1 MVIATAGASATNHT
15 TKTRAVMYQSASCTM
30 DVCDDEGTMLTLKD
44 IEAAQETI
52 RDAIDLTP
60 CKYSGFL
67 SRLTGAQIF
76 LKLENL
82 QNTGSFKIRGAL
94 NKLSALTPEERR
106 RGVIAAS
113 AGNHAQGV
121 ARAAQQLGIHATI
134 LMPEATPITKVEAT
148 TVAGAEVI
156 LQGETFDDAMRV
168 ARSLAAERGL
178 TMIHPFDDTAVIAG
192 QGTIGLEMLQQ
203 LPELGAVVVPVGG
216 GGLISGIAVAL
227 KSVRPGLRVIGVEAD
242 QAASAVLSRQA
253 GRVMELGAIKTIA
266 DGIAV
271 KRIGELTFAL
281 MEHYVDDLVTVSDED
296 IAAAIL
302 IYMERIRVVVEGA
315 GAASLAALVS
325 HKVPL
330 DSVCTGV
337 VVSGGNIDVQMVA
350 KIIEKGLV
358 RTDRLLRITVELLD
372 VPGALGRL
380 STLLGR
386 LRANILQ
393 ISHDRLTSDL
403 PLDRAFVDISLDT
416 RNREHQREIMQALD
430 QAGYAPRRKD

>member
-1 MVIATAGASATNHT
+1 LTGL
-15 TKTRAVMYQSASCTM
+15 SCFRYGECHLNQM
-30 DVCDDEGTMLTLKD
+30 DACDDEELMLTLKD
-44 IEAAQETI
+44 IEAARQTI
-52 RDAIDLTP
+52 GSAIGLTP
-60 CKYSGFL
+60 CQHSGFL
-67 SRLTGAQIF
+67 SRLTGAQVY

-94 NKLSALTPEERR
+94 NKLNTLSPEERR
-106 RGVIAAS
+106 GGVIAAS

-121 ARAAQQLGIHATI
+121 ARAALQLGIHATI

-148 TVAGAEVI
+148 KVAGAEVI
-156 LQGETFDDAMRV
+156 LQGETFDDAMSV

-178 TMIHPFDDTAVIAG
+178 TMIHPFDDPAVIAG

-227 KSVRPGLRVIGVEAD
+227 KTLRPTIRIIGVEAE
-242 QAASAVLSRQA
+242 QAASAVLSRQT
-253 GRVMELGAIKTIA
+253 GRAMELAAIKTIA

-271 KRIGELTFAL
+271 KRVGDLTFGL
-281 MEHYVDDLVTVSDED
+281 MQQYVDDLVTVSDED

-325 HKVPL
+325 HKVKL
-330 DSVCTGV
+330 DGMCTGV

-358 RTDRLLRITVELLD
+358 RTDRLLRITVQLLD
-372 VPGALGRL
+372 MPGALGRL
-380 STLLGR
+380 STLLGQ

-403 PLDRAFVDISLDT
+403 PLDRAIVDISLDT
-416 RNREHQREIMQALD
+416 RNREHQQEVMQALD
-430 QAGYAPRRKD
+430 RAGYAPRRKD

>member
-1 MVIATAGASATNHT
+1 
-15 TKTRAVMYQSASCTM
+15 
-30 DVCDDEGTMLTLKD
+30 MLTLQQ
-44 IEAAQETI
+44 IQAAQETI
-52 RDAIDLTP
+52 GDAIDFTP
-60 CKYSGFL
+60 CKYSGYL
-67 SRLTGAQIF
+67 SHLTGAPIY

-82 QNTGSFKIRGAL
+82 QKTGSFKIRGAI
-94 NKLSALTPEERR
+94 NKLSSLTPKERR

-121 ARAAQQLGIHATI
+121 ASAARQLGIHATI

-148 TVAGAEVI
+148 TFAGAEVI

-168 ARSLAAERGL
+168 ARSLAAEGGL
-178 TMIHPFDDTAVIAG
+178 TMIHPFDDPAVITG
-192 QGTIGLEMLQQ
+192 QGTLGLEMLQQ

-227 KSVRPGLRVIGVEAD
+227 KSLRPNLRIIGVEAE

-253 GRVMELGAIKTIA
+253 GHVVELAAIKTIA

-271 KRIGELTFAL
+271 KRVGDLTFQL
-281 MEHYVDDLVTVSDED
+281 MEQYVDELVTVSDED
-296 IAAAIL
+296 LAAAIL
-302 IYMERIRVVVEGA
+302 ICMERIRVVVEAA
-315 GAASLAALVS
+315 GAASVAALVS
-325 HKVPL
+325 HKVQL
-330 DSVCTGV
+330 DGTCTGV
-337 VVSGGNIDVQMVA
+337 VVSGGNIDVQLVA

-358 RTDRLLRITVELLD
+358 RTNRLLRITVQLLD
-372 VPGALGRL
+372 MPGALGRL
-380 STLLGR
+380 STLLGQ

-403 PLDRAFVDISLDT
+403 PLDRAVVDISLDT
-416 RNREHQREIMQALD
+416 RNQEHQQEVLQALE

>member
-1 MVIATAGASATNHT
+1 MVSSTQGEVGEG
-15 TKTRAVMYQSASCTM
+15 TRR
-30 DVCDDEGTMLTLKD
+30 DEGQMLTLKD
-44 IEAAQETI
+44 IQAAQETI
-52 RDAIDLTP
+52 HAAIDLTP

-67 SRLTGAQIF
+67 SQLTGAEVH

-82 QNTGSFKIRGAL
+82 QKTGSFKIRGAL
-94 NKLSALTPEERR
+94 HKLGALTPEERA

-121 ARAAQQLGIHATI
+121 ALAAQTLGLRATI
-134 LMPEATPITKVEAT
+134 LMPEATPLTKVEAT
-148 TVAGAEVI
+148 QLSGAEVI
-156 LQGETFDDAMRV
+156 LHGDSFDDAMNM
-168 ARSLAAERGL
+168 ARAMAAERGL
-178 TMIHPFDDTAVIAG
+178 TMIHPFDDPDVIAG

-203 LPELGAVVVPVGG
+203 VPQLEAVVVPVGG

-227 KSVRPGLRVIGVEAD
+227 KTLCPTLRVIGVEAD
-242 QAASAVLSRQA
+242 NAASAVLSRQT
-253 GRVMELGAIKTIA
+253 GKVVELNAIKTIA

-271 KRIGELTFAL
+271 KRMGDLTFAL
-281 MEHYVDDLVTVSDED
+281 MERYVDDLVTVSDED

-302 IYMERIRVVVEGA
+302 LYMERIRVVVEGA

-325 HKVPL
+325 RKVHL
-330 DSVCTGV
+330 DGRCTGV

-416 RNREHQREIMQALD
+416 RNREHQQEVMRALEH
-430 QAGYAPRRKD
+430 AGYAPRRKD

>member
-1 MVIATAGASATNHT
+1 
-15 TKTRAVMYQSASCTM
+15 
-30 DVCDDEGTMLTLKD
+30 MLTLKD
-44 IEAAQETI
+44 IEAARQTI
-52 RDAIDLTP
+52 GDAISLTP
-60 CKYSGFL
+60 CQYSGFL
-67 SRLTGAQIF
+67 SRLTSAQVY

-94 NKLSALTPEERR
+94 NKLSTLSPEERR
-106 RGVIAAS
+106 GGVIAAS

-121 ARAAQQLGIHATI
+121 ARAALRLGMHATI

-148 TVAGAEVI
+148 KLAGAEVI
-156 LQGETFDDAMRV
+156 LQGETFDDAMHV
-168 ARSLAAERGL
+168 ARSLATQRGL
-178 TMIHPFDDTAVIAG
+178 TMVHPFDDPAVIAG
-192 QGTIGLEMLQQ
+192 QGTIGLELWQQ
-203 LPELGAVVVPVGG
+203 LPDLGAVVVPVGG

-227 KSVRPGLRVIGVEAD
+227 KTLCPTIRIIGVEAE
-242 QAASAVLSRQA
+242 QAASAVLSRQV
-253 GRVMELGAIKTIA
+253 GQVMEGGAIKTIA

-271 KRIGELTFAL
+271 KRVGDLTFAL
-281 MEHYVDDLVTVSDED
+281 MQQYVDDLVTVSDED

-325 HKVPL
+325 HKVQL
-330 DSVCTGV
+330 DGVCTGV

-358 RTDRLLRITVELLD
+358 RTNRLLRITVQLLD

-380 STLLGR
+380 STLLGQ

-403 PLDRAFVDISLDT
+403 PLDRAIVDISLDT
-416 RNREHQREIMQALD
+416 RNLEHQEEVMQALD
-430 QAGYAPRRKD
+430 QAGYTPRRKD

>member
-1 MVIATAGASATNHT
+1 
-15 TKTRAVMYQSASCTM
+15 M
-30 DVCDDEGTMLTLKD
+30 DTGDDEDTMLTLKD
-44 IEAAQETI
+44 IEAARQTI
-52 RDAIDLTP
+52 GDAISLTP
-60 CKYSGFL
+60 CQYSGFL
-67 SRLTGAQIF
+67 SRLTSAQVY

-94 NKLSALTPEERR
+94 NKLSTLSPEERR
-106 RGVIAAS
+106 GGVIAAS

-121 ARAAQQLGIHATI
+121 ARAALQLGIHATI

-148 TVAGAEVI
+148 KLAGAEVI
-156 LQGETFDDAMRV
+156 LQGETFDDAMDV
-168 ARSLAAERGL
+168 ARSLAAQRGL
-178 TMIHPFDDTAVIAG
+178 TMVHPFDDPAVIAG
-192 QGTIGLEMLQQ
+192 QGTIGLELWQQ

-227 KSVRPGLRVIGVEAD
+227 KALRPTIRIIGVEAE

-253 GRVMELGAIKTIA
+253 GRVMEVGAIKTIA

-271 KRIGELTFAL
+271 KRMGDLTFAL
-281 MEHYVDDLVTVSDED
+281 MQQYIDDLVTVSDED

-325 HKVPL
+325 HKVQL
-330 DSVCTGV
+330 DGVCTGV

-358 RTDRLLRITVELLD
+358 RTNRLLRITVELLD

-380 STLLGR
+380 STLLGQ

-403 PLDRAFVDISLDT
+403 PLDRAIVDISLDT
-416 RNREHQREIMQALD
+416 RNLEHQEEVMRALD

>member
-1 MVIATAGASATNHT
+1 
-15 TKTRAVMYQSASCTM
+15 
-30 DVCDDEGTMLTLKD
+30 MLTLKD
-44 IEAAQETI
+44 IEAARQTI
-52 RDAIDLTP
+52 GDAISLTP
-60 CKYSGFL
+60 CQYSGFL
-67 SRLTGAQIF
+67 SRLTGAQVY

-94 NKLSALTPEERR
+94 HKLSTLSPEERR
-106 RGVIAAS
+106 GGVIAAS

-121 ARAAQQLGIHATI
+121 ARAALQLGIRATI

-148 TVAGAEVI
+148 KVAGAEVI
-156 LQGETFDDAMRV
+156 LQGETFDDAMSV

-178 TMIHPFDDTAVIAG
+178 TMIHPFDDPAVIAG

-203 LPELGAVVVPVGG
+203 VPELGAVVVPVGG
-216 GGLISGIAVAL
+216 GGLISGVAVAL
-227 KSVRPGLRVIGVEAD
+227 KTLRPTIRIIGVEAEH
-242 QAASAVLSRQA
+242 AASAVLSRQT

-271 KRIGELTFAL
+271 KRVGDLTFAL
-281 MEHYVDDLVTVSDED
+281 MQQYVDDLVTVSDED

-302 IYMERIRVVVEGA
+302 LYMERIRVVVEGA

-325 HKVPL
+325 RKVQL
-330 DSVCTGV
+330 DGVCTGV

-358 RTDRLLRITVELLD
+358 RTNRLLRLTVELLD

-380 STLLGR
+380 STLLGQ

-403 PLDRAFVDISLDT
+403 PLDRAIVDISLDT
-416 RNREHQREIMQALD
+416 RNREHQDEVMQALD
-430 QAGYAPRRKD
+430 RAGYAPRRKD

>member
-1 MVIATAGASATNHT
+1 MRMPG
-15 TKTRAVMYQSASCTM
+15 
-30 DVCDDEGTMLTLKD
+30 DDEDMMLTLKD
-44 IEAAQETI
+44 IEAARQAI
-52 RDAIDLTP
+52 ADAISFTP
-60 CKYSGFL
+60 CQYSGFL
-67 SRLTGAQIF
+67 SRLTGAQVY

-82 QNTGSFKIRGAL
+82 QTTGSFKIRGAL
-94 NKLSALTPEERR
+94 HKLSTLNPLERR
-106 RGVIAAS
+106 GGVIAAS

-121 ARAAQQLGIHATI
+121 ARAAQQLAIHATI
-134 LMPEATPITKVEAT
+134 VMPEATPITKVEAT
-148 TVAGAEVI
+148 EFAGAEVI
-156 LQGETFDDAMRV
+156 LDGETFDDAMSV

-178 TMIHPFDDTAVIAG
+178 TMIHPFDDPAVIAG

-203 LPELGAVVVPVGG
+203 LPQLGAVVVPVGG
-216 GGLISGIAVAL
+216 GGLISGVAVAL
-227 KSVRPGLRVIGVEAD
+227 KTLHPTVRIIGVEAN
-242 QAASAVLSRQA
+242 QAAAAVLSRQA

-271 KRIGELTFAL
+271 KRIGDLTFAL
-281 MEHYVDDLVTVSDED
+281 MQEYVDDLVTVTDED

-325 HKVPL
+325 RKVAL
-330 DSVCTGV
+330 DGVCTGV
-337 VVSGGNIDVQMVA
+337 VVSGGNIDVQMMA

-358 RTDRLLRITVELLD
+358 RTDRLLRITVELHD

-416 RNREHQREIMQALD
+416 RNREHQDKVMQTLD
-430 QAGYAPRRKD
+430 RAGYAPRRKD

>member
-1 MVIATAGASATNHT
+1 MVSSTQGEVGEG
-15 TKTRAVMYQSASCTM
+15 TRR
-30 DVCDDEGTMLTLKD
+30 DEGQMLTLKD
-44 IEAAQETI
+44 IQAAQETI
-52 RDAIDLTP
+52 HAAIDLTP

-67 SRLTGAQIF
+67 SQLTGAEVH

-82 QNTGSFKIRGAL
+82 QKTGSFKIRGAL
-94 NKLSALTPEERR
+94 HKLGALTPEERA

-121 ARAAQQLGIHATI
+121 ALAAQTLGLRATI
-134 LMPEATPITKVEAT
+134 LMPEATPLTKVEAT
-148 TVAGAEVI
+148 QFSGAEVI
-156 LQGETFDDAMRV
+156 LHGDSFDDAMNM
-168 ARSLAAERGL
+168 ARAMAAERGL
-178 TMIHPFDDTAVIAG
+178 TMIHPFDDPDVIAG

-203 LPELGAVVVPVGG
+203 VPQLEAVVVPVGG

-227 KSVRPGLRVIGVEAD
+227 KTLCPTLRVIGVEAD
-242 QAASAVLSRQA
+242 NAASAVLSRQT
-253 GRVMELGAIKTIA
+253 GKVVELNAIKTIA

-271 KRIGELTFAL
+271 KRMGDLTFAL
-281 MEHYVDDLVTVSDED
+281 MERYVDDLVTVSDED

-302 IYMERIRVVVEGA
+302 LYMERIRVVVEGA

-325 HKVPL
+325 RKVHL
-330 DSVCTGV
+330 DGRCTGV

-416 RNREHQREIMQALD
+416 RNREHQQEVMRALEH
-430 QAGYAPRRKD
+430 AGYAPRRKD

>member
-1 MVIATAGASATNHT
+1 
-15 TKTRAVMYQSASCTM
+15 
-30 DVCDDEGTMLTLKD
+30 MLTLKD
-44 IEAAQETI
+44 IQAARQTI
-52 RDAIDLTP
+52 HDAIDLTP

-67 SRLTGAQIF
+67 SRLTGAQIH

-82 QNTGSFKIRGAL
+82 QKTGSFKIRGAL
-94 NKLSALTPEERR
+94 HKLSSLTPAEQR

-121 ARAAQQLGIHATI
+121 ARAAQKLGIRATI

-148 TVAGAEVI
+148 AFAGAEVV
-156 LQGETFDDAMRV
+156 LQGETFDDAMSA
-168 ARSLAAERGL
+168 ARSVAAERGL
-178 TMIHPFDDTAVIAG
+178 TMIHPFDDPAVIAG

-216 GGLISGIAVAL
+216 GGLISGIAIAL
-227 KSVRPGLRVIGVEAD
+227 KTLRPTLRVIGVEAD
-242 QAASAVLSRQA
+242 RAASAVRSRQV
-253 GRVMELGAIKTIA
+253 GQVTELDAIKTIA

-271 KRIGELTFAL
+271 KRVGDLTFAL
-281 MEHYVDDLVTVSDED
+281 MERYVDEVVTVSDED

-325 HKVPL
+325 RKVELPG
-330 DSVCTGV
+330 VCTGV

-380 STLLGR
+380 STLLGQ

-416 RNREHQREIMQALD
+416 RNREHQQQIMRALD

>member
-1 MVIATAGASATNHT
+1 
-15 TKTRAVMYQSASCTM
+15 
-30 DVCDDEGTMLTLKD
+30 MLTLKN
-44 IEAAQETI
+44 IQAAQETV

-67 SRLTGAQIF
+67 SRLTGAQIY

-94 NKLSALTPEERR
+94 NKLSALTPDERR

-121 ARAAQQLGIHATI
+121 ARAAQQLGARATI

-148 TVAGAEVI
+148 RSAGAEVI
-156 LQGETFDDAMRV
+156 LQGETFDDAMRA
-168 ARSLAAERGL
+168 ARALAAKRGL
-178 TMIHPFDDTAVIAG
+178 TMIHPFDDPAVIAG
-192 QGTIGLEMLQQ
+192 QGTIGLELLQQ

-227 KSVRPGLRVIGVEAD
+227 KSVRPTLRVIGVEAD

-253 GRVMELGAIKTIA
+253 GRVTELGAIKTIA

-271 KRIGELTFAL
+271 KRVGDLTFAL
-281 MEHYVDDLVTVSDED
+281 MQQYVDELVTVSDED

-302 IYMERIRVVVEGA
+302 IYIERIRVVVEGA

-325 HKVPL
+325 HKVNL
-330 DSVCTGV
+330 DGVCTGV
-337 VVSGGNIDVQMVA
+337 VVSGGNIDVQMMA

-372 VPGALGRL
+372 MPGALGRL
-380 STLLGR
+380 STLLGQ

-416 RNREHQREIMQALD
+416 RNREHQEEVMQALD
-430 QAGYAPRRKD
+430 KAGYAPRRKD

>member
-1 MVIATAGASATNHT
+1 MVSSTQGEVGEG
-15 TKTRAVMYQSASCTM
+15 TRR
-30 DVCDDEGTMLTLKD
+30 DEGQMLTLKD
-44 IEAAQETI
+44 IQAAQETI
-52 RDAIDLTP
+52 HAAIDLTP

-67 SRLTGAQIF
+67 SQLTGAEVH

-82 QNTGSFKIRGAL
+82 QKTGSFKIRGAL
-94 NKLSALTPEERR
+94 HKLGALTPEERA

-121 ARAAQQLGIHATI
+121 ALAAQTLGLRATI
-134 LMPEATPITKVEAT
+134 LMPEATPLTKVEAT
-148 TVAGAEVI
+148 QLSGAEVI
-156 LQGETFDDAMRV
+156 LHGDSFDDAMNM
-168 ARSLAAERGL
+168 ARAMAAERGL
-178 TMIHPFDDTAVIAG
+178 TMIHPFDDPDVIAG

-203 LPELGAVVVPVGG
+203 VPQLEAVVVPVGG

-227 KSVRPGLRVIGVEAD
+227 KTLCPTLRVIGVEAD
-242 QAASAVLSRQA
+242 NAASAVLSRQT
-253 GRVMELGAIKTIA
+253 GKVVELNAIKTIA

-271 KRIGELTFAL
+271 KRMGDLTFAL
-281 MEHYVDDLVTVSDED
+281 MERYVDDLVTVSDED

-302 IYMERIRVVVEGA
+302 LYMERIRVVVEGA

-325 HKVPL
+325 RKVHL
-330 DSVCTGV
+330 DGRCTGV

-416 RNREHQREIMQALD
+416 RNREHQQEVMQALD
-430 QAGYAPRRKD
+430 HAGYAPRRKD

>member
-1 MVIATAGASATNHT
+1 
-15 TKTRAVMYQSASCTM
+15 
-30 DVCDDEGTMLTLKD
+30 MLTLKD
-44 IEAAQETI
+44 IQAAQETI
-52 RDAIDLTP
+52 REAIDLTP

-67 SRLTGAQIF
+67 SQLTGAEIH

-82 QNTGSFKIRGAL
+82 QKTGSFKIRGAL
-94 NKLSALTPEERR
+94 HKLSALTPEERA

-121 ARAAQQLGIHATI
+121 ALAAQTLGLRATI

-148 TVAGAEVI
+148 QFSGAEVI
-156 LQGETFDDAMRV
+156 LHGDSFDDAMSM
-168 ARSLAAERGL
+168 ARAMAAERGL
-178 TMIHPFDDTAVIAG
+178 TMVHPFDDPDVIAG

-203 LPELGAVVVPVGG
+203 LPQLEAVVVPVGG

-227 KSVRPGLRVIGVEAD
+227 KTLCPTLRVIGVEAD
-242 QAASAVLSRQA
+242 YAASAVLSRQT
-253 GRVMELGAIKTIA
+253 GKIVELNTIKTIA

-271 KRIGELTFAL
+271 KRVGDLTFAL
-281 MEHYVDDLVTVSDED
+281 MERYVDDLVTVSDED

-302 IYMERIRVVVEGA
+302 LYMERIRVVVEGA

-325 HKVPL
+325 RKVHL
-330 DSVCTGV
+330 DGRCTGV

-358 RTDRLLRITVELLD
+358 RTDRLLRITVELPD

-416 RNREHQREIMQALD
+416 RNREHQQKIMQALD
-430 QAGYAPRRKD
+430 HAGYAPRRKD

>member
-1 MVIATAGASATNHT
+1 MSQLPG
-15 TKTRAVMYQSASCTM
+15 RAAHAYEN
-30 DVCDDEGTMLTLKD
+30 EGMMLTLKH
-44 IEAAQETI
+44 IQAAQETI
-52 RDAIDLTP
+52 GDGVDFTP

-67 SRLTGAQIF
+67 SRLTGAPIY

-82 QNTGSFKIRGAL
+82 QKTGSFKIRGAI
-94 NKLSALTPEERR
+94 NKLSSLTLEERR

-121 ARAAQQLGIHATI
+121 ASAAQQLGIRATI

-148 TVAGAEVI
+148 TFAGAEVI

-178 TMIHPFDDTAVIAG
+178 TMIHPFDDPAVMAG
-192 QGTIGLEMLQQ
+192 QGTIGLEMVQQ
-203 LPELGAVVVPVGG
+203 LPELGTVVVPVGG

-227 KSVRPGLRVIGVEAD
+227 KSLRPTLRVVGVEAD

-253 GRVMELGAIKTIA
+253 GQVTELAAIKTIA

-271 KRIGELTFAL
+271 KRVGDLTFTL
-281 MEHYVDDLVTVSDED
+281 MEQYVDELVTVSDED

-302 IYMERIRVVVEGA
+302 ICMERIRVV
-315 GAASLAALVS
+315 
-325 HKVPL
+325 
-330 DSVCTGV
+330 
-337 VVSGGNIDVQMVA
+337 

-358 RTDRLLRITVELLD
+358 RTNRLLRLTVQLPD
-372 VPGALGRL
+372 MPGALGRL
-380 STLLGR
+380 STLLGQ

-403 PLDRAFVDISLDT
+403 PLDRAVVDISLDT
-416 RNREHQREIMQALD
+416 RNREHQQEIMQALD

>member
-1 MVIATAGASATNHT
+1 
-15 TKTRAVMYQSASCTM
+15 
-30 DVCDDEGTMLTLKD
+30 MLTLKD
-44 IEAAQETI
+44 IEAARQTI
-52 RDAIDLTP
+52 GDAISLTP
-60 CKYSGFL
+60 CQYSGFL
-67 SRLTGAQIF
+67 SRLTGAQVY

-94 NKLSALTPEERR
+94 HKLSTLSPEEQRG
-106 RGVIAAS
+106 GVIAAS

-121 ARAAQQLGIHATI
+121 ARAALQLGIRATI

-148 TVAGAEVI
+148 KFAGAEVI
-156 LQGETFDDAMRV
+156 LQGETFDDAMSM
-168 ARSLAAERGL
+168 ARTLAAERGL
-178 TMIHPFDDTAVIAG
+178 TMIHPFDDPAVIAG

-227 KSVRPGLRVIGVEAD
+227 KSLRPTIRIIGVEAD
-242 QAASAVLSRQA
+242 QAASAVRSRQA
-253 GRVMELGAIKTIA
+253 GQVVALDAIKTIA

-271 KRIGELTFAL
+271 KRVGDLTFAL
-281 MEHYVDDLVTVSDED
+281 MQQYVDDLVTVSDED

-302 IYMERIRVVVEGA
+302 IYMERIRVVAEGA

-325 HKVPL
+325 HKVKL
-330 DSVCTGV
+330 DGVCTGV
-337 VVSGGNIDVQMVA
+337 VVSGGNIDVQMMA

-358 RTDRLLRITVELLD
+358 RTNRLLRITVQLLD

-380 STLLGR
+380 STLLGQ

-403 PLDRAFVDISLDT
+403 PLDRAIVDISLDT
-416 RNREHQREIMQALD
+416 RNREHQDEVMQALD

>member
-1 MVIATAGASATNHT
+1 
-15 TKTRAVMYQSASCTM
+15 M
-30 DVCDDEGTMLTLKD
+30 DACDDEEMMLTLKD
-44 IEAAQETI
+44 IEAARQTI
-52 RDAIDLTP
+52 DSAIGLTP
-60 CKYSGFL
+60 CQYSGFL
-67 SRLTGAQIF
+67 SRLTGAQVY

-94 NKLSALTPEERR
+94 NKLNTLSPEERHG
-106 RGVIAAS
+106 GVIAAS

-121 ARAAQQLGIHATI
+121 ARAALQLGIHATI

-148 TVAGAEVI
+148 KVAGAEVI
-156 LQGETFDDAMRV
+156 LQGETFDDAMSV

-178 TMIHPFDDTAVIAG
+178 TLIHPFDDPAVIAG

-227 KSVRPGLRVIGVEAD
+227 KTLRPTIRIIGVEAE
-242 QAASAVLSRQA
+242 QAASAVLSRQT
-253 GRVMELGAIKTIA
+253 GRAMELGAIKTIA

-271 KRIGELTFAL
+271 KRVGDLTFAL
-281 MEHYVDDLVTVSDED
+281 MQQYVDDLVTVSDED

-325 HKVPL
+325 HKVKL
-330 DSVCTGV
+330 DGVCTGV

-358 RTDRLLRITVELLD
+358 RTNRLLRITVQLLD
-372 VPGALGRL
+372 MPGALGRL
-380 STLLGR
+380 STLLGQ

-403 PLDRAFVDISLDT
+403 PLDRAIVDISLDT
-416 RNREHQREIMQALD
+416 RNREHQQEVMQALD

>member
-1 MVIATAGASATNHT
+1 
-15 TKTRAVMYQSASCTM
+15 
-30 DVCDDEGTMLTLKD
+30 MLTLTA
-44 IEAAQETI
+44 IQAAQETI
-52 RDAIDLTP
+52 HKAVDLTP
-60 CKYSGFL
+60 CKYSEYL
-67 SRLTGAQIF
+67 SRLAGAEVH

-82 QNTGSFKIRGAL
+82 QRTGSFKIRGAL
-94 NKLSALTPEERR
+94 NKLSRLDPAARS

-121 ARAAQQLGIHATI
+121 ARAAQMLGVQATI

-148 TVAGAEVI
+148 ASAGAEVI
-156 LQGETFDDAMRV
+156 LHGETFDDAMHM
-168 ARSLAAERGL
+168 ARALAAERGL
-178 TMIHPFDDTAVIAG
+178 TMIHPFDDPDVIAG
-192 QGTIGLEMLQQ
+192 QGTIGLEMLLQ
-203 LPELGAVVVPVGG
+203 LPELAAVIVPIGG
-216 GGLISGIAVAL
+216 GGLISGMAIAL
-227 KSVRPGLRVIGVEAD
+227 KTLRPRLRIIGVEAEH
-242 QAASAVLSRQA
+242 AASALLSRQA
-253 GRVMELGAIKTIA
+253 GKVVELKAIKTIA

-271 KRIGELTFAL
+271 KRIGDVTFGL
-281 MEHYVDDLVTVSDED
+281 IERYVDDLVTVSDED

-302 IYMERIRVVVEGA
+302 ISMERIRVVVEGA
-315 GAASLAALVS
+315 GAAALAALIS
-325 HKVPL
+325 QKIKL
-330 DSVCTGV
+330 DEVCTGV

-358 RTDRLLRITVELLD
+358 RTNRLLRITVELLD

-380 STLLGR
+380 STLLGQ

-416 RNREHQREIMQALD
+416 RNREHQQAVMQALE

>member
-1 MVIATAGASATNHT
+1 
-15 TKTRAVMYQSASCTM
+15 M
-30 DVCDDEGTMLTLKD
+30 DGCDDEGTMTTLKD
-44 IEAAQETI
+44 IEAARQTI
-52 RDAIDLTP
+52 GDAISLTP
-60 CKYSGFL
+60 CQHSGFL
-67 SRLTGAQIF
+67 SRLTGAQVH

-94 NKLSALTPEERR
+94 NKLSTLSHEERCG
-106 RGVIAAS
+106 GVIAAS

-121 ARAAQQLGIHATI
+121 ARAALQLGIHATI
-134 LMPEATPITKVEAT
+134 VMPEATPITKIEAT
-148 TVAGAEVI
+148 RFAGAEVI
-156 LQGETFDDAMRV
+156 LQGETFDDAMRM
-168 ARSLAAERGL
+168 ARSLASERGL
-178 TMIHPFDDTAVIAG
+178 TMIHPFDDPAVIAG
-192 QGTIGLEMLQQ
+192 QGTIGLELLEQ

-227 KSVRPGLRVIGVEAD
+227 KALRPTLRIIGAEAD

-253 GRVMELGAIKTIA
+253 GRVLELDAIKTIA

-271 KRIGELTFAL
+271 KRVGDLTFAL
-281 MEHYVDDLVTVSDED
+281 MQQYVDDLLTVSDED

-325 HKVPL
+325 RKVQL
-330 DSVCTGV
+330 DGVCTAV

-358 RTDRLLRITVELLD
+358 RTNRLLRITVQLLD

-380 STLLGR
+380 ATLLGQ

-416 RNREHQREIMQALD
+416 RNREHQQEIMQALD

>member
-1 MVIATAGASATNHT
+1 M
-15 TKTRAVMYQSASCTM
+15 
-30 DVCDDEGTMLTLKD
+30 MLTLKD
-44 IEAAQETI
+44 IETARQAI
-52 RDAIDLTP
+52 GDAIDPTP

-67 SRLTGAQIF
+67 SHLTGAEIY

-94 NKLSALTPEERR
+94 NKLSTLSAEERR
-106 RGVIAAS
+106 AGVIAAS

-121 ARAAQQLGIHATI
+121 ARAALQLGIHATI

-148 TVAGAEVI
+148 KFAGAEVI
-156 LQGETFDDAMRV
+156 LRGETFDDAMSV

-178 TMIHPFDDTAVIAG
+178 TMIHPFDDPAVIAG
-192 QGTIGLEMLQQ
+192 QGTIGLELLQQ
-203 LPELGAVVVPVGG
+203 LPELGAVIVPVGG
-216 GGLISGIAVAL
+216 GGLISGIAIAL
-227 KSVRPGLRVIGVEAD
+227 KSVRPELRVIGVEAD

-253 GRVMELGAIKTIA
+253 GQVVGLGAIKTIA

-271 KRIGELTFAL
+271 KRVGDITFAL
-281 MEHYVDDLVTVSDED
+281 MQQYVDDLVTVSDED

-325 HKVPL
+325 HKVKL
-330 DSVCTGV
+330 DGVRTGV

-358 RTDRLLRITVELLD
+358 RTNRLLRITVQLLD
-372 VPGALGRL
+372 MPGSLGRL
-380 STLLGR
+380 STLLGE

-416 RNREHQREIMQALD
+416 RNREHQNEIMEALD

>member
-1 MVIATAGASATNHT
+1 
-15 TKTRAVMYQSASCTM
+15 
-30 DVCDDEGTMLTLKD
+30 
-44 IEAAQETI
+44 
-52 RDAIDLTP
+52 
-60 CKYSGFL
+60 
-67 SRLTGAQIF
+67 LTGAPIY

-82 QNTGSFKIRGAL
+82 QKTGSFKIRGAI
-94 NKLSALTPEERR
+94 NNLSSLTLEERR

-121 ARAAQQLGIHATI
+121 ASAAQQLGIRATI

-148 TVAGAEVI
+148 TFAGAEVI

-178 TMIHPFDDTAVIAG
+178 TMIHPFDDPAVMAG
-192 QGTIGLEMLQQ
+192 QGTIGLEMVQQ
-203 LPELGAVVVPVGG
+203 LPELGTVVVPVGG

-227 KSVRPGLRVIGVEAD
+227 KSLRPTLRVVGVEAD

-253 GRVMELGAIKTIA
+253 GQVTELAAIKTIA

-271 KRIGELTFAL
+271 KRVGDLTFTL
-281 MEHYVDDLVTVSDED
+281 MEQYVDELVTVSDED

-302 IYMERIRVVVEGA
+302 ICMERIRVVVEAA
-315 GAASLAALVS
+315 GAASVAALMS
-325 HKVPL
+325 HKVKL
-330 DSVCTGV
+330 EGMCTGV

-358 RTDRLLRITVELLD
+358 RTNRLLRLTVQLLD
-372 VPGALGRL
+372 MPGALGRL
-380 STLLGR
+380 STLLGQ

-403 PLDRAFVDISLDT
+403 PLDRAVVDISLDT
-416 RNREHQREIMQALD
+416 RNREHQQEIMQALD

>member
-1 MVIATAGASATNHT
+1 
-15 TKTRAVMYQSASCTM
+15 M
-30 DVCDDEGTMLTLKD
+30 DARDGEETMLTLND
-44 IEAAQETI
+44 IEAARQRIGDTI
-52 RDAIDLTP
+52 GLTP
-60 CKYSGFL
+60 CQYSGFL
-67 SRLTGAQIF
+67 SRLTGAQVH

-94 NKLSALTPEERR
+94 NKLSTLSPEERGG
-106 RGVIAAS
+106 GVIAAS

-121 ARAAQQLGIHATI
+121 ARAALQLGIHATI
-134 LMPEATPITKVEAT
+134 VMPESTPITKVEAT
-148 TVAGAEVI
+148 KFAGAEVI
-156 LQGETFDDAMRV
+156 LRGETFDDAMRV
-168 ARSLAAERGL
+168 ARSLATERGL
-178 TMIHPFDDTAVIAG
+178 TMIHPFDDPAVIAG

-216 GGLISGIAVAL
+216 GGLISGVAVAL
-227 KSVRPGLRVIGVEAD
+227 KSLRPALRVIGVEAD
-242 QAASAVLSRQA
+242 QAASAALSRQA

-271 KRIGELTFAL
+271 KRVGDLTFAL
-281 MEHYVDDLVTVSDED
+281 MQQYVDDLVTVSDED

-325 HKVPL
+325 HKVKL
-330 DSVCTGV
+330 DGVCTGV

-358 RTDRLLRITVELLD
+358 RTNRLLRITVELLD

-403 PLDRAFVDISLDT
+403 PLDRAIVDISLDT
-416 RNREHQREIMQALD
+416 RNHEHQQQIMQALD
-430 QAGYAPRRKD
+430 GAGYAPRRKD

>member
-1 MVIATAGASATNHT
+1 
-15 TKTRAVMYQSASCTM
+15 
-30 DVCDDEGTMLTLKD
+30 MLTLQQ
-44 IEAAQETI
+44 IQAAQETI
-52 RDAIDLTP
+52 GDAIDFTP
-60 CKYSGFL
+60 CKYSGYL
-67 SRLTGAQIF
+67 SHLTGAPIY

-82 QNTGSFKIRGAL
+82 QKTGSFKIRGAI
-94 NKLSALTPEERR
+94 NKLSSLTPKERR

-121 ARAAQQLGIHATI
+121 ASAARQLGIHATI

-148 TVAGAEVI
+148 TFAGAEVI

-168 ARSLAAERGL
+168 ARSLAAEGGL
-178 TMIHPFDDTAVIAG
+178 TMIHPFDDPAVITG
-192 QGTIGLEMLQQ
+192 QGTLGLEMLQQ

-227 KSVRPGLRVIGVEAD
+227 KSLRPNLRIIGVEAE

-253 GRVMELGAIKTIA
+253 GHVVELAAIKTIA

-271 KRIGELTFAL
+271 KRVGDLTFQL
-281 MEHYVDDLVTVSDED
+281 MEQYVDEFVTVSDED
-296 IAAAIL
+296 LAAAIL
-302 IYMERIRVVVEGA
+302 ICMERIRVVVEAA
-315 GAASLAALVS
+315 GAASVAALVS
-325 HKVPL
+325 HKVQL
-330 DSVCTGV
+330 DGTCTGV
-337 VVSGGNIDVQMVA
+337 VVSGGNIDVQLVA

-358 RTDRLLRITVELLD
+358 RTNRLLRITVQLLD
-372 VPGALGRL
+372 MPGALGRL
-380 STLLGR
+380 STLLGQ

-403 PLDRAFVDISLDT
+403 PLDRAVVDISLDT
-416 RNREHQREIMQALD
+416 RNQEHQQEVLQALE

>member
-1 MVIATAGASATNHT
+1 MPG
-15 TKTRAVMYQSASCTM
+15 
-30 DVCDDEGTMLTLKD
+30 DEEDMMLTLKD
-44 IEAAQETI
+44 IEAARQTI
-52 RDAIDLTP
+52 GDAISLTP
-60 CKYSGFL
+60 CQHSGFL
-67 SRLTGAQIF
+67 SRLTGAQVY

-94 NKLSALTPEERR
+94 NKLSALSPEERR
-106 RGVIAAS
+106 GGVIAAS

-121 ARAAQQLGIHATI
+121 ARAALQLGIHATI

-148 TVAGAEVI
+148 KVAGAEVI

-178 TMIHPFDDTAVIAG
+178 TMIHPFDDPAVIAG

-203 LPELGAVVVPVGG
+203 VPELGAVVVPVGG
-216 GGLISGIAVAL
+216 GGLISGIAIAL
-227 KSVRPGLRVIGVEAD
+227 KTLRPSIRVIGVESD

-253 GRVMELGAIKTIA
+253 GRVMELGTVKTIA

-271 KRIGELTFAL
+271 KRAGELTFAI
-281 MEHYVDDLVTVSDED
+281 MQQYVDDLVTVSDED

-302 IYMERIRVVVEGA
+302 LYMERIRVVVEGA
-315 GAASLAALVS
+315 GAASLAALVGR
-325 HKVPL
+325 KVQL
-330 DSVCTGV
+330 DGVCTGV

-358 RTDRLLRITVELLD
+358 RTNRLLRLTVQLLD

-380 STLLGR
+380 STLLGQ

-403 PLDRAFVDISLDT
+403 PLDRAIVDISLDT
-416 RNREHQREIMQALD
+416 RYREHQEEVMQALD
-430 QAGYAPRRKD
+430 RAGYAPRRKD

>member
-1 MVIATAGASATNHT
+1 LTGL
-15 TKTRAVMYQSASCTM
+15 SCFRYGECHLNQM
-30 DVCDDEGTMLTLKD
+30 DACDEEEMILTLKD
-44 IEAAQETI
+44 IEAARQTI
-52 RDAIDLTP
+52 DSAIGLTP
-60 CKYSGFL
+60 CQYSGFL
-67 SRLTGAQIF
+67 SRLTGAQVY

-94 NKLSALTPEERR
+94 NKLNTLSPEERHG
-106 RGVIAAS
+106 GVIAAS

-121 ARAAQQLGIHATI
+121 ARAALQLGIHATI

-148 TVAGAEVI
+148 KVAGAEVI
-156 LQGETFDDAMRV
+156 LQGETFDDAMSV

-178 TMIHPFDDTAVIAG
+178 TMIHPFDDPAVIAG

-227 KSVRPGLRVIGVEAD
+227 KTLRPTIRIIGVEAE
-242 QAASAVLSRQA
+242 QAASAVLSRQT
-253 GRVMELGAIKTIA
+253 GRAMELGAIKTIA

-271 KRIGELTFAL
+271 KRVGDLTFAL
-281 MEHYVDDLVTVSDED
+281 MQQYVDDLVTVSDED

-325 HKVPL
+325 HKVKL
-330 DSVCTGV
+330 DGVCTGV

-358 RTDRLLRITVELLD
+358 RTNRLLRITVQLLD
-372 VPGALGRL
+372 MPGALGRL
-380 STLLGR
+380 STLLGQ

-403 PLDRAFVDISLDT
+403 PLDRAIVDISLDT
-416 RNREHQREIMQALD
+416 RNREHQQEVMQALD

>member
-1 MVIATAGASATNHT
+1 
-15 TKTRAVMYQSASCTM
+15 M
-30 DVCDDEGTMLTLKD
+30 DACDDEEMMLTLKD
-44 IEAAQETI
+44 IEAARQTI
-52 RDAIDLTP
+52 DSAIGLTP
-60 CKYSGFL
+60 CQYSGFL
-67 SRLTGAQIF
+67 SRLTGAQVY

-94 NKLSALTPEERR
+94 NKLSTLSPEERGG
-106 RGVIAAS
+106 GVIAAS

-121 ARAAQQLGIHATI
+121 ARAALQLGIHATI
-134 LMPEATPITKVEAT
+134 LMPESTPITKVEAT
-148 TVAGAEVI
+148 KFAGAEVI
-156 LQGETFDDAMRV
+156 LQGETFDDAMSV

-178 TMIHPFDDTAVIAG
+178 TMIHPFDDPAVIAG
-192 QGTIGLEMLQQ
+192 QGTIGLEMLDQ

-227 KSVRPGLRVIGVEAD
+227 KTLRPTIRIIGVEAE
-242 QAASAVLSRQA
+242 QAASAVLSRQT
-253 GRVMELGAIKTIA
+253 GRVMELSAIKTIA

-271 KRIGELTFAL
+271 KRVGDLTFAL
-281 MEHYVDDLVTVSDED
+281 MQQYVDDLVTVSDED

-315 GAASLAALVS
+315 GAASLAAMVS
-325 HKVPL
+325 HKVKL
-330 DSVCTGV
+330 DGVCTGV

-358 RTDRLLRITVELLD
+358 RTDRLLRITVQLLD
-372 VPGALGRL
+372 MPGALGRL
-380 STLLGR
+380 STLLGQ

-403 PLDRAFVDISLDT
+403 PLDRAIVDISLDT
-416 RNREHQREIMQALD
+416 RNHEHQQAIMQALD
-430 QAGYAPRRKD
+430 RAGYAPRRKD

>member
-1 MVIATAGASATNHT
+1 
-15 TKTRAVMYQSASCTM
+15 M
-30 DVCDDEGTMLTLKD
+30 DACDDEETMLTLKD
-44 IEAAQETI
+44 IEAARQRIGATI
-52 RDAIDLTP
+52 GLTP
-60 CKYSGFL
+60 CQYSGFL
-67 SRLTGAQIF
+67 SRLTGAQVY

-94 NKLSALTPEERR
+94 NKLSTLSPEERGG
-106 RGVIAAS
+106 GVIAAS

-121 ARAAQQLGIHATI
+121 ARAALQLGIHATI
-134 LMPEATPITKVEAT
+134 VMPESTPITKVEAT
-148 TVAGAEVI
+148 KFAGAEVI
-156 LQGETFDDAMRV
+156 LQGETFDDAMSV

-178 TMIHPFDDTAVIAG
+178 TMVHPFDDPAVIAG

-227 KSVRPGLRVIGVEAD
+227 KSLRPTLRVIGVEAD
-242 QAASAVLSRQA
+242 QAASAALSRQA

-271 KRIGELTFAL
+271 KRVGDLTFAL
-281 MEHYVDDLVTVSDED
+281 MQQYVDDLVTVSDED

-325 HKVPL
+325 HKVKL
-330 DSVCTGV
+330 DGMCTGV

-358 RTDRLLRITVELLD
+358 RTNRLLRITVELLD

-380 STLLGR
+380 STLLGQ

-403 PLDRAFVDISLDT
+403 PLDRAIVDISLDT
-416 RNREHQREIMQALD
+416 RNHEHQRAIMQALD
-430 QAGYAPRRKD
+430 GAGYAPRRKD